1 MTCCIGDPGLEIET
15 RPHLF
20 TMILMYVIQTR
31 YGGERYEKRDMQIR
45 VREKFRQLQA
55 VDEEQGNVPWYVVN
69 AAQSIED
76 VQKEINAI
84 VDKTVHDVQTTNKPL
99 GQLWKKTT
107 NDSKTEG
114 KSKAGS
120 LSSDV
125 NDQQVSPQSTMDDI
139 QT

>member
-1 MTCCIGDPGLEIET
+1 
-15 RPHLF
+15 
-20 TMILMYVIQTR
+20 
-31 YGGERYEKRDMQIR
+31 MQIR

-76 VQKEINAI
+76 VQNEINAI
-84 VDKTVHDVQTTNKPL
+84 VDKTVQHVQTTNKPL
-99 GQLWKKTT
+99 GQLWKET
-107 NDSKTEG
+107 NNSKTGEG
-114 KSKAGS
+114 EKNNTDS
-120 LSSDV
+120 LTCNSDV

>member
-1 MTCCIGDPGLEIET
+1 
-15 RPHLF
+15 
-20 TMILMYVIQTR
+20 
-31 YGGERYEKRDMQIR
+31 MQIR

-76 VQKEINAI
+76 VQNEINAI
-84 VDKTVHDVQTTNKPL
+84 VDKTVRHVRTTNKPL
-99 GQLWKKTT
+99 GQLWKQT
-107 NDSKTEG
+107 NDSKTKEKG
-114 KSKAGS
+114 EKDKTDS
-120 LSSDV
+120 LSRSSCDV